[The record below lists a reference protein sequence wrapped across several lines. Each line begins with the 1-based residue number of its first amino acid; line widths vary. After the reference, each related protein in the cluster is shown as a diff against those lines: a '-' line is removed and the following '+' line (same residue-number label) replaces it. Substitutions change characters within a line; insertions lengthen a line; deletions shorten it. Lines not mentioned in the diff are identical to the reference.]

1 MIAIKVLLFS
11 YFEKGLITIP
21 RGELSPEY
29 RVSGTR
35 LLSLVNTL
43 RILPLL
49 NRKREREKRREGVIK
64 NNLKIQRFESSRRYT
79 YSVQRV

>member
-21 RGELSPEY
+21 CGELSPEY

-35 LLSLVNTL
+35 LVSLVNTL

-64 NNLKIQRFESSRRYT
+64 NNLKIQRFEGSRRYT